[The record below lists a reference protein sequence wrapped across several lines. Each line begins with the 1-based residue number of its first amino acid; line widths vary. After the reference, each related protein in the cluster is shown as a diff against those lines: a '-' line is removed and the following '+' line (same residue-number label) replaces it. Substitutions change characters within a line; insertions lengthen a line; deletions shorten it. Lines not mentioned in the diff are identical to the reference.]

1 SRSTAFSFASEAV
14 SARKARM
21 SSGVGTRPDVSAPRA
36 RVMRVVLELAR
47 AYASLPVGTPQLVLD
62 DFHAVEPVLDVR
74 AADDETRLVPRS
86 NRPRR
91 VAADPDRSSRP

>member
-1 SRSTAFSFASEAV
+1 
-14 SARKARM
+14 M

-62 DFHAVEPVLDVR
+62 DFTPLSQCSTCAPRTTRRVWFHDPIGLVASRRIQIVVR
-74 AADDETRLVPRS
+74 ARELHCLNGSLLYALS
-86 NRPRR
+86 MI
-91 VAADPDRSSRP
+91 